1 MKLTN
6 EIVEQLSTRLRSG
19 APLDVACRAVG
30 VDEAQLDAELRKTT
44 KRASALRER
53 LEQARASAEFAN
65 VALISR
71 AARDGNWLAAAWL
84 LERLYPDR
92 YARPSQRADE
102 KQQSIVVGSDRL
114 DDLEKRRA
122 ARRARS

>member
-6 EIVEQLSTRLRSG
+6 EIVEQLETRLRSG

-30 VDEAQLDAELRKTT
+30 VDQKQLDD
-44 KRASALRER
+44 ALRRDTIRARVVRDR
-53 LEQARASAEFAN
+53 LEQARASAEVGN
-65 VALISR
+65 IALISR
-71 AARDGNWLAAAWL
+71 SARDGNWFAAAWL
-84 LERLYPDR
+84 LERLYPER
-92 YARPSQRADE
+92 YARPSQRDDT
-102 KQQSIVVGSDRL
+102 KQQPLVVGGAL